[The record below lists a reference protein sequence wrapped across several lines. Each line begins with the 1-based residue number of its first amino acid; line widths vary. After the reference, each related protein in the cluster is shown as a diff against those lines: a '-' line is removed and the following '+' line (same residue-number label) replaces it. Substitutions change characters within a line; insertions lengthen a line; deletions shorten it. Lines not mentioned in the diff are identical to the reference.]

1 MADINNKTVI
11 FVSAKQLIPV
21 SERKNSG
28 CVAGGHE
35 SVLEGERNRIGNV
48 EATGMTGKISVDSS
62 AFSYKQVI
70 VLRTDINMSKG
81 KMAAV
86 SASEYA
92 RKNRPEW
99 WSPWIREGQCKIAVK
114 VKSEQELLELERK
127 AMNAGLPA
135 ALIVDRGL
143 TELPPET
150 TTCLGIGPAPSDKM
164 DAITG
169 KLPLL

>member
-1 MADINNKTVI
+1 
-11 FVSAKQLIPV
+11 
-21 SERKNSG
+21 
-28 CVAGGHE
+28 
-35 SVLEGERNRIGNV
+35 
-48 EATGMTGKISVDSS
+48 MTGRISCGSS
-62 AFSYKQVI
+62 SFSYKMVI
-70 VLRTDINMSKG
+70 VVRTDVKMSKG
-81 KMAAV
+81 KIAAQVGHAAV

-99 WSPWIREGQCKIAVK
+99 WNPWIMEGQCKIAVK

-127 AMNAGLPA
+127 ARNAGLPA

-150 TTCLGIGPAPSDKM
+150 TTCLGIGPAPADKV

-169 KLPLL
+169 KLSLL